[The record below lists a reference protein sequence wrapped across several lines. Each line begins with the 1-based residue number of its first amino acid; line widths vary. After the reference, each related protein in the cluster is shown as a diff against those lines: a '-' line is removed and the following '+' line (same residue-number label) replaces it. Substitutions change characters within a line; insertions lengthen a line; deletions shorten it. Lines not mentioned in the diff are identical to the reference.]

1 MWGRTSKGEKAQDPV
16 RVEGAWPALISREL
30 FDAVQ
35 EAMRDRAPKVQ
46 RPARV
51 GSKFLLSGLLKCGV
65 CGRPYRAQGAKSG
78 QCAYYICGTLF
89 TEGAGT
95 CSARYM
101 NAPRLEAFVV
111 EKIRQ
116 RILTEETIVALVTMV
131 AEEIDAMAGELVG
144 RLEVVEA
151 ELGDV
156 RKRLERHYEALETS
170 ELAPEVLSPRILSL
184 KHREEQLEAARDDA
198 ERQLEQRRVEL
209 PNTEGIMDAEVSSRI
224 GAEYGERSPER
235 VTQRNGYRSRA
246 WDTRVGTMDLHIPKL
261 REGSYFPSL
270 LEPRRRSER
279 ALLAVI
285 QQAYVEG
292 VSTRR
297 VDDLVKALGCE
308 GISKSQVSRICQ
320 ELDVVM
326 DGFLGRPLGG
336 GPYPYLWLDALTQK
350 VREDGR
356 IVNVSVVVATAV
368 NGEGKREIIG
378 MDVGTSEDGAFW
390 LAFLRSL
397 SARGLGGVELVVS
410 DAHQGLRGAI
420 AAVFGGASWQRCRT
434 HFMTNLLTRVP
445 RRAQP
450 WVATMVRTIYQQP
463 SPDEV
468 HAQLDR
474 VTDQLRNRFP
484 QVASL
489 LDEAGPDVLAFSNFP
504 LAHWKKIWSNNP
516 QERLNKEIRRRTD
529 VVGIFPNR
537 PAVRRLVGAV
547 LAEQHDEWAVGRRY
561 ITPVVLTLNEAL
573 PEADLAE
580 ATAA

>member
-1 MWGRTSKGEKAQDPV
+1 MVKERMDLLELLRKGGMD
-16 RVEGAWPALISREL
+16 
-30 FDAVQ
+30 
-35 EAMRDRAPKVQ
+35 
-46 RPARV
+46 
-51 GSKFLLSGLLKCGV
+51 
-65 CGRPYRAQGAKSG
+65 
-78 QCAYYICGTLF
+78 
-89 TEGAGT
+89 
-95 CSARYM
+95 
-101 NAPRLEAFVV
+101 
-111 EKIRQ
+111 
-116 RILTEETIVALVTMV
+116 
-131 AEEIDAMAGELVG
+131 
-144 RLEVVEA
+144 
-151 ELGDV
+151 GDV
-156 RKRLERHYEALETS
+156 DFLREALR
-170 ELAPEVLSPRILSL
+170 VL
-184 KHREEQLEAARDDA
+184 
-198 ERQLEQRRVEL
+198 V
-209 PNTEGIMDAEVSSRI
+209 EGIMDAEVSART

-235 VTQRNGYRSRA
+235 VNQRNGYRSRA
-246 WDTRVGTMDLHIPKL
+246 WDTRVGTMELHIPKL

-320 ELDVVM
+320 DLDVVV
-326 DGFLGRPLGG
+326 DGFLGRPLDG

-378 MDVGTSEDGAFW
+378 IDVGTSEDGAFW

-397 SARGLGGVELVVS
+397 SARGLSGVELVVS

-434 HFMTNLLTRVP
+434 HFMTNLLTRERPTQKSPTMGGHHGGP
-445 RRAQP
+445 RRVQP

-474 VTDQLRNRFP
+474 VTDQLGDRFP

-489 LDEAGPDVLAFSNFP
+489 LDEAGPDILAFSSFP
-504 LAHWKKIWSNNP
+504 VPHWKKIWSNNP
-516 QERLNKEIRRRTD
+516 LERLNKEIRRRTD

-561 ITPVVLTLNEAL
+561 LTPAILILNEAL